1 MFSNCH
7 DRPASPP
14 HCHGCPGNLPNT
26 ASAARP
32 FCIHVTRLRGGR
44 VVLAVTGAVDW
55 ATAGALRATSLEEI
69 EAGARKL
76 VLDFSFLSFWDS
88 SGMGAV
94 ASAYRSATQVG
105 ASVALAGL
113 SPALEK
119 TYRLTGMDTVV
130 PLHHDVC
137 SALDA

>member
-7 DRPASPP
+7 DRPAFPP
-14 HCHGCPGNLPNT
+14 HRHGCPGIRPT
-26 ASAARP
+26 ATSGIRP
-32 FCIHVTRLRGGR
+32 FCIQVTRMDGGR

-55 ATAGALRATSLEEI
+55 ANAGALRAAALEEI
-69 EAGARKL
+69 AAGARKL

-94 ASAYRSATQVG
+94 ASAYRSATDVG
-105 ASVALAGL
+105 ASVVLAGL
-113 SPALEK
+113 SPTLEK

-130 PLHHDVC
+130 PLHRDVC
-137 SALDA
+137 TALTA